1 MLPNEIQDLLDKY
14 GPVQVLRHEIDVPQG
29 EFGIGVEPLLG
40 ACVVVKNGE
49 GDFVLVRHSYFLPGV
64 GGPDVWDIPCG
75 RMEGGES
82 LEETGV
88 REALEETGLCVRIT
102 GLRSVSQ
109 TVHRAPNGETRTQH
123 WVAVFYGEAV
133 SGTLSSESPEI
144 LEVKTFERLPENFAG
159 DLGKYYE
166 DLR

>member
-1 MLPNEIQDLLDKY
+1 MLPNNIQDLIDKY
-14 GPVQVLRHEIDVPQG
+14 GPIQILRHEIDVRQN
-29 EFGIGVEPLLG
+29 EFKSGGEPLLG
-40 ACVVVKNGE
+40 ACIIVKNRE
-49 GDFVLVRHSYFLPGV
+49 GDFVLVRHSYDLPGV
-64 GGPDVWDIPCG
+64 GGPDMWDIPCG

-88 REALEETGLCVRIT
+88 REALEETGLSVRIT
-102 GLRSVSQ
+102 GLRGVSQ
-109 TVHRAPNGETRTQH
+109 TVHKAPNGETRTQH

-144 LEVKTFERLPENFAG
+144 LEVKTFEKLPENFAG

-166 DLR
+166 DLK